1 MLSYYISQSNEFVI
15 RTENT
20 QSIGPEFTSSE
31 DLTLVLDD
39 LLTHTETSFPLSQYQ
54 YDWNPYENIFT
65 FSQSLENV
73 VYTGQEFLVDISGSV
88 SGSIFRGSMQVYAS
102 QSIDKPVYT
111 TQNDKFV
118 SEPTDNE
125 YIVLND

>member
-31 DLTLVLDD
+31 DLTLILDD
-39 LLTHTETSFPLSQYQ
+39 MLTHTVTTYPLPTSS
-54 YDWNPYENIFT
+54 YDWNPYENILT
-65 FSQSLENV
+65 FSQSLETEV
-73 VYTGQEFLVDISGSV
+73 RTGQEFLMDISGSI
-88 SGSIFRGSMQVYAS
+88 SGSIWRGSMQVYGS
-102 QSIDKPVYT
+102 QSIDKVVYT

-118 SEPTDNE
+118 SNTTDNE
-125 YIVLND
+125 YIVLNN

>member
-31 DLTLVLDD
+31 DITLILDD
-39 LLTHTETSFPLSQYQ
+39 MLTHTITTYPLPTSS
-54 YDWNPYENIFT
+54 YDWNPYENILT
-65 FSQSLENV
+65 FSQSLETV
-73 VYTGQEFLVDISGSV
+73 VRTGQEFFMDISGSI
-88 SGSIFRGSMQVYAS
+88 SGSIWRGSMQVYAS
-102 QSIDKPVYT
+102 QSIDKVVYT

-118 SEPTDNE
+118 SNVTDNE
-125 YIVLND
+125 YIVLNN